1 MCGLVGVFGNPVGEN
16 LKKAFH
22 DMLYLDVL
30 RGEDSTGVAAISNA
44 FSDKPEVELFKSVG
58 SAAELFYEHNKLTRG
73 RALTH
78 KNVNLYIGHNRFA
91 TQGKINVENAHP
103 FEFDNVVGAHNG
115 TVSMSSIKSFHGYM
129 DYDVDSQIIC
139 SHLSHTQDI
148 KEVWKDADGALALT
162 WWDKVTKKFH
172 IIRNSQR
179 PLFIVYAK
187 DNKGV
192 LWASESWMLVI
203 AAGRNNVVTND
214 IIEVKPNTL
223 YTFELYE
230 KGEIHHTETNVPPFV
245 AKPIVYPSNY
255 YQGRNAWTN
264 WMDDWDD
271 EKPQQQKVVKP
282 VVTPNQPN
290 GEQLI
295 VTEFHDIPQ
304 APVAFGHLASGA
316 VVRVNIPLPMYQ
328 AAKARLTKDG
338 EKGFFFARKV
348 FRSSQDPTQFWCNWG
363 EMNFIKLKDDVD
375 VVRLDNKG
383 FQIRKQEQL
392 TEFAPWH
399 DKSVFLTRKA
409 YEQHTEE
416 GCQCCYSVPTWEDR
430 AEIVWLDKDF
440 FFCKECKDIS
450 YVEDMIK
457 NHKTKTA

>member
-1 MCGLVGVFGNPVGEN
+1 MCGLVGVFGNPVTEN

-44 FSDKPEVELFKSVG
+44 FGDKPEVELFKSVG
-58 SAAELFYEHNKLTRG
+58 GASELFYEHNKATRG
-73 RALTH
+73 RSLTF

-115 TVSMSSIKSFHGYM
+115 TVSMSSIKKFHGYD
-129 DYDVDSQIIC
+129 DYDVDSQIIY

-179 PLFIVYAK
+179 PLFLVYSK

-192 LWASESWMLVI
+192 MWASESWMLVI
-203 AAGRNNVVTND
+203 AAGRNSLVTND
-214 IIEVKPNTL
+214 IVEVKPNTL

-230 KGEIHHTETNVPPFV
+230 KGEIHHTETTVPPFV
-245 AKPIVYPSNY
+245 AKPTYFRSNFFH
-255 YQGRNAWTN
+255 QR
-264 WMDDWDD
+264 DWDD
-271 EKPQQQKVVKP
+271 WRNDWEDEKPKVDKPVVKP
-282 VVTPNQPN
+282 NQN
-290 GEQLI
+290 TGEQLI
-295 VTEFHDIPQ
+295 VTEFHDIPN
-304 APVAFGHLASGA
+304 APAAFGHLASGA
-316 VVRVNIPLPMYQ
+316 VVRVIIPLPMYK
-328 AAKARLTKDG
+328 AAKERLTKEG

-348 FRSSQDPTQFWCNWG
+348 FRNTQDPTQFWCNWG

-392 TEFAPWH
+392 SDFAPWH
-399 DKSVFLTRKA
+399 DKSVYLTRSA
-409 YEQHTEE
+409 YEKRTEE
-416 GCQCCYSVPTWEDR
+416 GCQCCYTVPTWEDR
-430 AEIVWLDKDF
+430 AEVVWLDQNF

-457 NHKTKTA
+457 NHKTKIA